1 MDNTEKQYI
10 FEAGTIDTTEKT
22 YMRVLLINGNK
33 LTSKSNLAKVAWIE
47 NCCSDYRFLSSR
59 QFSVPY
65 AVYLT
70 VQDHTMFQLRWS

>member
-1 MDNTEKQYI
+1 MIKAT
-10 FEAGTIDTTEKT
+10 GKT
-22 YMRVLLINGNK
+22 HVRIVLINGNK